1 MLTRWHEAFGKNTD
15 SKEQCGCNLRS
26 SGAVRRRHVRG
37 QGYKWGLVLILLA
50 TIGAGVTACAPT
62 PSQAP
67 DPPTT
72 VPLTLAPTPAPWL
85 APGLTSFVFSRVDDY
100 ETQYAELLTYIGM
113 QRLPHSVAPASLAN
127 HAKVSQYSPDI
138 TRKYG
143 LNACGLVAAAD
154 SYENSPEVLGWI
166 RQAAAEAYAN
176 DAGIQPM
183 PYTKALQAVF
193 SRDDVRSE
201 DQWMLGEMYPVLSSN
216 NIVIVD
222 IKVKQGA
229 EEPSVGRPNYSHF
242 ARVLGM
248 DLDNE
253 RIYLEN
259 TLRGG
264 PYWDISLREFW
275 ETWKYP
281 ETTVSFRPR
290 GAEAVTRWAVIIR
303 RGAVP
308 HIPVPIS

>member
-1 MLTRWHEAFGKNTD
+1 MK
-15 SKEQCGCNLRS
+15 
-26 SGAVRRRHVRG
+26 G

-67 DPPTT
+67 DPPTAVPPALAPPTT
-72 VPLTLAPTPAPWL
+72 VPPALAPTPAPIL
-85 APGLTSFVFSRVDDY
+85 VSGPTPLLFSRVDDY
-100 ETQYAELLTYIGM
+100 ETQYTELLTYIGM
-113 QRLPHSVAPASLAN
+113 QQLPRSVAPASLAN

-154 SYENSPEVLGWI
+154 SYENSSEVMGWI

-176 DAGIQPM
+176 DAGIQPI

-193 SRDDVRSE
+193 SQDDVRSE

-216 NIVIVD
+216 DIVIVD

-229 EEPSVGRPNYSHF
+229 EIPSADRPNDSHF

-259 TLRGG
+259 TLKGG

-281 ETTVSFRPR
+281 ETTVSLKSR
-290 GAEAVTRWAVIIR
+290 GAEAVTRWAVTIR
-303 RGAVP
+303 QGAVP
-308 HIPVPIS
+308 HSPVPIP